1 MPFGGRLISGS
12 GGGRSSRTQVEAV
25 ANPLDVVIFL
35 GTLMMMTLRNTV
47 KSQQIDGKIV
57 ADLLQHKDE
66 PERSTDR
73 EGIAVLSVYGL
84 HLM

>member
-1 MPFGGRLISGS
+1 MVEDPLGRRL
-12 GGGRSSRTQVEAV
+12 RLWP
-25 ANPLDVVIFL
+25 NPLDVVIFL